1 MDNSPLVRRL
11 HGASAACG
19 VWGALI
25 GLTALGGSFLGS
37 RLLDSAIPRN
47 TAACLVLMGVAV
59 ALVGWDGRS
68 TLRQWLGAACALLVL
83 GASGAALVQHLLGV
97 NLGADALLLR
107 VFARARQ
114 EASQTGAVA
123 AAGLSLLALAVLAID
138 KRSRAQRSP
147 LQPLTV
153 AVLIVASV
161 SLLGY
166 LFDVEQLFSISR
178 YTGIALPTA
187 AALWL
192 LALGI
197 LLARPEAGFM
207 HRFVDDDSGALTI
220 RRLLPAALL
229 VPIVVML
236 VHAYGEERGLF
247 DRAVARAMLVVTFMV
262 IFAALIWRTGDVV
275 SRQAARAARA
285 ERTLSERLAHSLES
299 MTDGFIGCDFQW
311 RITYINAATEQT
323 YAKQRDEVVG
333 QTLWTFFPEIVGTAV
348 EDQYRAAMNERVA
361 VTFETT
367 SDQGERIFEHKVF
380 PTPDGGLAT
389 YERDVTEQ
397 RRAISVLE
405 HADRRKTEFLATLAH
420 ELRNPLAPVRSAVH
434 VLRSGRGTEADTER
448 AYTVIDRQVDH
459 LTRLID
465 DLLDVSRIS
474 RDELALQT
482 SPVVLSDIIA
492 GAVDASRHILDARG
506 HRLSVTLPRDDLY
519 LQADAVRLVQVFT
532 NLLTNAGRYTPDGGN
547 ISVTAER
554 DGADLVVKVMD
565 DGIGIAAEQMPRLFD
580 MFFQA
585 ERGNRRGHGLGI
597 GLALVQKILTLHG
610 GSVAA
615 ESAGT
620 GRGST
625 FVARLPLSHAVAP
638 DTGTASPHSRVTA
651 SVSGLSVLV
660 VDDNRDSAE
669 MLSVFLE
676 HGGAQVHMAG
686 DGETAL
692 ALGAQLNP
700 EVILLDIG
708 LPDMSGHDVA
718 REIRGA
724 SWGAR
729 TFIVALSGWGQPNDR
744 ATSEDAGFDRHLVK
758 PVNPDELLTLL
769 AERRTPA
776 VTARSSA

>member
-1 MDNSPLVRRL
+1 LDNSSLVRRL

-25 GLTALGGSFLGS
+25 GLTALAGSFTG
-37 RLLDSAIPRN
+37 RTLLEGGIPPN
-47 TAACLVLMGVAV
+47 TAVCLVLVGVAV
-59 ALVGWDGRS
+59 VLVGWDRRS
-68 TLRQWLGAACALLVL
+68 ALRQWLGAACALLVL
-83 GASGAALVQHLLGV
+83 GVSGAALAQHLLGV
-97 NLGADALLLR
+97 KLGADQVLLR
-107 VFARARQ
+107 VFAAGDQ
-114 EASQTGAVA
+114 EPAQTGAVA
-123 AAGLSLLALAVLAID
+123 ASGLSLLALALLATD
-138 KRSRAQRSP
+138 KRSGDQRSP

-153 AVLIVASV
+153 VVLIVTSV

-207 HRFVDDDSGALTI
+207 HRFVDDDSGALMM

-229 VPIVVML
+229 VPIVVMV
-236 VHAYGEERGLF
+236 VHAYAEERGLF
-247 DRAVARAMLVVTFMV
+247 DRAVARAILVVAFMV
-262 IFAALIWRTGDVV
+262 IFAALIWRTGEVV

-299 MTDGFIGCDFQW
+299 ITDGFIGCDFQW

-323 YAKQRDEVVG
+323 YGKHRDHVVG
-333 QTLWTFFPEIVGTAV
+333 QTLWAFIPEIVGTAV
-348 EDQYRAAMNERVA
+348 EEQYRAAMDQRVA

-389 YERDVTEQ
+389 YERDVTEE

-434 VLRSGRGTEADTER
+434 VLRSGRGSDADTER
-448 AYTVIDRQVDH
+448 AYAVIDRQVDH

-482 SPVVLSDIIA
+482 SSVVLSDIIS

-506 HRLSVTLPRDDLY
+506 HRLSVTLPSDDLY
-519 LQADAVRLVQVFT
+519 LEADAVRLVQVFT
-532 NLLTNAGRYTPDGGN
+532 NLLTNAGRYTPEGGS

-554 DGADLVVKVMD
+554 EGGDLVIEVAD
-565 DGIGIAAEQMPRLFD
+565 NGIGIAAEQMPRLFD

-597 GLALVQKILTLHG
+597 GLALVQKIVALHG
-610 GSVAA
+610 GSVIAQ
-615 ESAGT
+615 SAGT
-620 GRGST
+620 GQGST
-625 FVARLPLSHAVAP
+625 FIIRLPLSHPAAVAATP
-638 DTGTASPHSRVTA
+638 IPTSRVIP
-651 SVSGLSVLV
+651 SVSGLRVLV

-676 HGGAQVHMAG
+676 HGGARVHVAG
-686 DGETAL
+686 DGQTAL
-692 ALGAQLNP
+692 ALGAETNP
-700 EVILLDIG
+700 EVVLLDIG

-724 SWGAR
+724 TWGAH
-729 TFIVALSGWGQPNDR
+729 TFIVAVSGWGQANDH
-744 ATSEDAGFDRHLVK
+744 AHSEDAGFDRHLVK
-758 PVNPDELLTLL
+758 PVDPDELLSLL
-769 AERRTPA
+769 AERWRTPA
-776 VTARSSA
+776 ATARSSA